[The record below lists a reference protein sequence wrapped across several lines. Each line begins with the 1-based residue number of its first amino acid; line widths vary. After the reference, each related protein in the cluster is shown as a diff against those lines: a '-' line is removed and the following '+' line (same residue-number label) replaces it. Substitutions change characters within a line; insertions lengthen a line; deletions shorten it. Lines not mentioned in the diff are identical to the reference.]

1 MANTTKVSIFTR
13 KYLTNDELAYIV
25 NEVIKHDNAV
35 VREIVKVG
43 MVAQLVVKDLGEFDD
58 CNGVYDYVMEK
69 GIDLNEIVNY
79 KTLNDLIDAETGVTK
94 IIKDFVTDMTERIN
108 KSIENLDLNGA
119 ISQLKEI
126 SEKKVDEIDV
136 KPKST
141 RKK

>member
-1 MANTTKVSIFTR
+1 MANTTKASIFIK

-79 KTLNDLIDAETGVTK
+79 KTLNDLIEAETGITK
-94 IIKDFVTDMTERIN
+94 IIKDFVTDITERIN

-126 SEKKVDEIDV
+126 SEKKVDDV
-136 KPKST
+136 KST
-141 RKK
+141 KKK

>member
-79 KTLNDLIDAETGVTK
+79 KTLNDLIEAETGITK

-126 SEKKVDEIDV
+126 SEKKVDDV
-136 KPKST
+136 KST

>member
-1 MANTTKVSIFTR
+1 MADFIR

-25 NEVIKHDNAV
+25 NEVVQYDNAV
-35 VREIVKVG
+35 TREIVKVG
-43 MVAQLVVKDLGEFDD
+43 MVAQLVIKDLGEFED

-94 IIKDFVTDMTERIN
+94 IIKDFVTDMMEKIN
-108 KSIENLDLNGA
+108 KSVENLDLNGA

-126 SEKKVDEIDV
+126 SEKKVVDIDV

-141 RKK
+141 RKKKGENA

>member
-79 KTLNDLIDAETGVTK
+79 KTLNDLIEAETGITK

>member
-43 MVAQLVVKDLGEFDD
+43 MVAQLVIKDLGEFDD

-79 KTLNDLIDAETGVTK
+79 KTLNDLIEAETGITK

-126 SEKKVDEIDV
+126 SEKKVDDV
-136 KPKST
+136 KST